1 MNEADPRT
9 PGSGPDTDLRAGLIG
24 AAIAVS
30 AWGGGSV
37 LAKLISMDGM
47 AIAVYRFTLFSILMM
62 AWLRSRGITISA
74 RVMRHSFWGGL
85 ALGLDVALFFS
96 AVKLTNVVN
105 ATLIGS
111 LQPVFVGVVAARFY
125 GEKIKRRDVMWSAV
139 AIGGVILV
147 VLASNSTPQWSATGD
162 LLALGA
168 MLSWGC
174 YFIASK
180 NSKEHLTP
188 TEFTTGSSIWTALIN
203 VPLAFAFGQ
212 DLSWPSN
219 RDWFWLLVMTAL
231 AGFVG
236 HTMMNWSLVR
246 IPLWVGSTFTLL
258 IPVAS
263 SLIAW
268 AALDEALSLG
278 QVVPMALVLGALAM
292 IVVNQSTPGEPTT
305 TEANPVE
312 AT

>member
-1 MNEADPRT
+1 MVEPATKSPSAGLDQ
-9 PGSGPDTDLRAGLIG
+9 DLRAGLFG

-47 AIAVYRFTLFSILMM
+47 AIAVYRFSIFSLLMLL
-62 AWLRSRGITISA
+62 WLRIRGTTISA
-74 RVMRHSFWGGL
+74 RVMRHSFLGGL
-85 ALGLDVALFFS
+85 ALGIDVALFFS

-111 LQPVFVGVVAARFY
+111 LQPVFVGIIAARFY
-125 GEKIKRRDVMWSAV
+125 GERIYRRDVAWSVV
-139 AIGGVILV
+139 AIIGVGLV
-147 VLASNSTPQWSATGD
+147 VLASNDTPEWSALGD

-212 DLSWPSN
+212 DLSWPSSN
-219 RDWFWLLVMTAL
+219 DWFWLLVMTAL

-246 IPLWVGSTFTLL
+246 IPLWIGSTFTLS
-258 IPVAS
+258 IPVAA

-268 AALDEALSLG
+268 AALGEALSIG
-278 QVVPMALVLGALAM
+278 QVLPMALVLGALWM
-292 IVVNQSTPGEPTT
+292 IVRNQQPAS
-305 TEANPVE
+305 
-312 AT
+312 

>member
-1 MNEADPRT
+1 MVE
-9 PGSGPDTDLRAGLIG
+9 PDTQSRPSGLDQDLRAGLLG
-24 AAIAVS
+24 AAIAVC

-37 LAKLISMDGM
+37 LAKLISMDSA
-47 AIAVYRFTLFSILMM
+47 AIAVYRFSLFSILMVV
-62 AWLRSRGITISA
+62 WLKARGTTISLH
-74 RVMRHSFWGGL
+74 VMRSSFLGGL
-85 ALGLDVALFFS
+85 ALGIDVALFFS

-111 LQPVFVGVVAARFY
+111 LQPVFVGVIAARFY
-125 GEKIKRRDVMWSAV
+125 NEQIRRNDVLWSAV
-139 AIGGVILV
+139 AIVGVGFV
-147 VLASNSTPQWSATGD
+147 VMASNDTPEWSAAGD

-188 TEFTTGSSIWTALIN
+188 TEFTTGSSIWTVMIN
-203 VPLAFAFGQ
+203 VPLALVLGQ

-219 RDWFWLLVMTAL
+219 TDWFWLLVMTAL

-258 IPVAS
+258 IPVAA

-268 AALDEALSLG
+268 AALGEALSLG
-278 QVVPMALVLGALAM
+278 QVLPMALVLGALGM
-292 IVVNQSTPGEPTT
+292 IVRNQQ
-305 TEANPVE
+305 
-312 AT
+312 ATA